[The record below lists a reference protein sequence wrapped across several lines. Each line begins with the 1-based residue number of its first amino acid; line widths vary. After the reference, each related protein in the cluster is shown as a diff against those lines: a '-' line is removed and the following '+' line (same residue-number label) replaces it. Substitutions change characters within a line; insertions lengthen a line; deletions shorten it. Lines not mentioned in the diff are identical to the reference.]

1 MPLINVPGVG
11 AINFPSTMSNEQIV
25 EAIERD
31 ILPGRAG
38 ATRQAP
44 AANQMEPVPERGFFG
59 TIGARAGDVA
69 GSLAS
74 GAGSVATGVG
84 GIGGLLGITGYDN
97 VLSRLGSRASEFGS
111 ELMSPELRN
120 QRRVLANA
128 MKEAEER
135 GFAAEA
141 GAALTTLA
149 TNPGLLASMAV
160 EQIPAFILSGG
171 AGRAASLAGQ
181 VASRGGARAGVAAVD
196 RAGQV
201 GAIGTA
207 AGLQTGGIADET
219 YREVMG
225 LPAETIN
232 NSPNYQRLLETMSPD
247 EARQAIA
254 NRAAREA
261 AALGGTVS
269 VAAMTALPGA
279 ERALFTRGVSQSAV
293 RRALGVGASEAFSEA
308 GEEGGGKAAQNLG
321 IQRQADPD
329 RDLLRGVGGAAA
341 TGAVLGGA
349 MGAGVGALQ
358 RPPAAPPPSERSD
371 LRGAIEDIVSGRG
384 PVGEDTTLPGAQ
396 RILPREQRSIQTDL
410 GDLTP
415 SQFQNY
421 MNRRLPELM
430 ATNPEL
436 ASRLEYA
443 RNEAER
449 GEVFRDF
456 ISQEQAA
463 KRAEFAQGRQQAD
476 EAAVPGV
483 RFPMPPV
490 REAAS
495 EQPPAQPDLPVQP
508 EAEAPA
514 ARTPVV
520 QPVEPAAQEGA
531 PRTPQAETFNIPI
544 GRQFSV
550 STPDGSMSVD
560 VVPEVVDLFSLT
572 PASGGL
578 QNRMIDNA
586 ANQATIS
593 NIANAPDFT
602 RLGTSPYSDRGAPIV
617 GPDNIIEVGNHRVE
631 GLKRGAENNPEAF
644 QSYVRDL
651 NEAGYDTSGMRFP
664 VLVRRRVG
672 ELSPEQRQDFTRLS
686 NTEANQGLSD
696 LEMARQDASR
706 LTPELLA
713 RFDGEVTGGIR
724 AAKNLPF
731 VRDFMAQITT
741 PSERNRLV
749 TPEGGVSD
757 AFANR
762 LEKALFASAYNDIGL
777 IKRAVES
784 GDDDSKSITG
794 GMIEA
799 TGAMQ
804 ELRRGIESGRIRPE
818 FGIVDALV
826 KAADRIRAGKAN
838 GLTPADIL
846 ATEDML
852 NPVPP
857 LERELIK
864 LFSNDNLNKI
874 ASKSAIGKR
883 LKAFV
888 EEAKTQTTDADL
900 VGGERRVTPEEAAV
914 TARNPGQ
921 ASMFSARRAGAA
933 EGQAAPEPEETAPNQ
948 DTARQTVNKYLG
960 ELRAMGRQ
968 GRLIANSLEGLLK
981 DGKLN
986 ANQIYQAFM
995 VGETLAKTLP
1005 AKADYR
1011 VRFLQDIIVDNEQAG
1026 TASGAKVGERA
1037 QGRVIYPTESLP
1049 GFIELSLAEDMLP
1062 LLRETAAHEA
1072 FHVLQSYFSNY
1083 DANFADRINKFFK
1096 DGMKVSDLEPSIK
1109 RRLQGLRVPGQK
1121 TSYYDALVQGLGDA
1135 PLSAKE
1141 AQAYAFGALIDAA
1154 NRGQKVTALIPSFQ
1168 RFVAFARD
1176 FLSRMKRGLTGSGFT
1191 APADILT
1198 QAQQRGAAMGQ
1209 AAPVVAGAA
1218 YSGRKPFNSKYAAQS
1233 KDLGGPIIYQDPYVA
1248 LIEAT
1253 DGRGEPMYVAVTS
1266 DGTRTRVDI
1275 QDYTGTLFTKEELN
1289 VLLRERAKRIKENE
1303 LAASQN
1309 PDGPFSRG
1317 NVAFDDNFPQN
1328 LRGFAQ
1334 GIVRELGISNEKI
1347 FFTTFNGA
1355 LEPYFVERNK
1365 LQGEYYA
1372 IKAMGFA
1379 PRKYPRLYGLAK
1391 NRLDG
1396 KYRAIAINDSHRPS
1410 VQIETLA
1417 HEIGHVFDKSILKN
1431 ASNETQREIE
1441 QAFDTWML
1449 KNGRKGGKEYIRL
1462 LRTPMVG
1469 KRMERRIP
1477 EGMSATQ
1484 FSSYERGFDE
1494 WFADQVARWSLTSE
1508 PAKTLIGRF
1517 FQRIAAAYRKI
1528 VDAMGAAGLPNQTVA
1543 KFIEE
1548 HRGRTNIPVPTPPSI
1563 KTKKKPVQM
1572 GFDFSAR
1579 RITPIAPTISVDGVD
1594 RPTINN
1600 EGKPIHPTEDGVRNF
1615 WRWFGDS
1622 KVVDDDGL
1630 PVVLYHGT
1638 SKDVDFSAFKMK
1650 DRGIWFADSPKEASS
1665 YATDNESM
1673 GSSINY
1679 STGKREAKNVASRVI
1694 PAYLSIKNPKTL
1706 TQEESDKLRL
1716 SANYAKAQA
1725 EMFRKAVSD
1734 GYDGIDMGGGIWV
1747 ALKSPAQIK
1756 SSIGN
1761 KGLFS
1766 PAESKIQFSARRVPS
1781 EYAARSNGNMAGLPQ
1796 FGQRVPGSTPAA
1808 VNAADLGVQYDVASR
1823 YVGKKL
1829 GRFVAP
1835 EKVERFFTKM
1845 QDSMLPVGRM
1855 IDDIKASGGS
1865 VPVAMDAYLKED
1877 LLQGKVADMLDKR
1890 GKSLYTPVVEAVSK
1904 SGLTMQDFENY
1915 LYARHATERNAYIAS
1930 INPKL
1935 PDGGSGLTNAEAKA
1949 MMAEFQRDGKTAKLN
1964 SLASM
1969 FDKIIADTNRL
1980 RVESGLTPDFSV
1992 IKTAEDGRPL
2002 PNYKNYA
2009 PLRGF
2014 ADESADADEGVKD
2027 FRPKTGK
2034 MLGARGREDRRMTGR
2049 ERMAGDILAHA
2060 IMQNTQAVIR
2070 SEQNKVGQSFLAM
2083 VRANPTQTR
2092 DIAEVVNSAPLK
2104 TTIVDGVVK
2113 TVPDMFYKNSPDIL
2127 VVKEGGKEIAI
2138 RIKDEGVARSMTGAS
2153 ALSPASKNI
2162 LLQGMATLNRTLA
2175 KINTAY
2181 NPEFL
2186 ITNFARDLQTFGVNV
2201 QQYDVDGI
2209 AKDSLRDLKGALS
2222 GVRDSVRGTDNNP
2235 EMKRAFERFRAL
2247 GGTTEMY
2254 GFGGLESRVAEINK
2268 IMAEAGGQAKSWKDM
2283 AKTVMPVIKFIEDY
2297 NTIVEN
2303 GIRTSLFKNLTDRG
2317 INEERAA
2324 QIAKNV
2330 TVNFTKGGENKVLM
2344 NSLYLFY
2351 NASLQGT
2358 MAMVNAL
2365 GRSPKV
2371 RKIVAG
2377 IVVAGVL
2384 QDVMN
2389 SMLSG
2394 MDDDDEKVYDKIP
2407 DHILKRS
2414 FIMMDPF
2421 KITERGYFSF
2431 PMPYGFN
2438 AFFNMGREMSKA
2450 GRGQSSPGKAAG
2462 NIIGTFVDAFNPIGG
2477 SENFYNFM
2485 APTFADPIIDVAR
2498 NRDFTDR
2505 PIVPERGGFGV
2516 QLPESQKYWN
2526 NTFAPYVS
2534 VSNFVNSLT
2543 GGTPIIPGAVDI
2555 SPNMIQYVVNFA
2567 TGGVG
2572 KFAERSFNTVTSTIP
2587 DMLRGDLAEL
2597 DVKGVPFARSLYGS
2611 VTSREDMSVY
2621 MDRMEEVLR
2630 VRKEI
2635 SDASQS
2641 GQPERVNAA
2650 IERYPGQVQIMET
2663 FNRLSRDRAKISQSI
2678 NEISRNQNI
2687 PDESKREIL
2696 KSLRDQQN
2704 SLVRLANRLYVQNVE
2719 SR

>member
-11 AINFPSTMSNEQIV
+11 TVNFPSTMSNEQIV

-38 ATRQAP
+38 AAQQAP
-44 AANQMEPVPERGFFG
+44 AESRMEPVPDRGFFG
-59 TIGARAGDVA
+59 TVGARAGDFA

-84 GIGGLLGITGYDN
+84 GIGGLLGITGYEN
-97 VLSRLGSRASEFGS
+97 VLSRLGNRASEFGS

-120 QRRVLANA
+120 QRRVLADA

-171 AGRAASLAGQ
+171 VGRAASLAGQ
-181 VASRGGARAGVAAVD
+181 MASRGGARAGVAAVD

-207 AGLQTGGIADET
+207 AGLQTGGIAEET

-232 NSPNYQRLLETMSPD
+232 NSPNYQRLLQTMSPD

-261 AALGGTVS
+261 AALGGAVS

-279 ERALFTRGVSQSAV
+279 EKALFTRGVSQNAL
-293 RRALGVGASEAFSEA
+293 RRALGIGAAEFVSEGA
-308 GEEGGGKAAQNLG
+308 EEGGGEFAQNLG
-321 IQRQADPD
+321 IQRQADPS

-341 TGAVLGGA
+341 TGAVLGGT
-349 MGAGVGALQ
+349 MGAGIGALQ
-358 RPPAAPPPSERSD
+358 RPPVAAPPSERPD

-384 PVGEDTTLPGAQ
+384 PAGEDATLPGGQ
-396 RILPREQRSIQTDL
+396 GLLPREQRSIQTEL

-443 RNEAER
+443 QTEAER
-449 GEVFRDF
+449 NEVFRDF

-483 RFPMPPV
+483 RFPVPPV
-490 REAAS
+490 REAAP
-495 EQPPAQPDLPVQP
+495 EQPRAQPELPVQP
-508 EAEAPA
+508 ELPTRMGAEPPAPRA
-514 ARTPVV
+514 PIV
-520 QPVEPAAQEGA
+520 QPAEPA
-531 PRTPQAETFNIPI
+531 PQAGVGSPAQTETFNIPV

-578 QNRMIDNA
+578 QNRMIDNP

-593 NIANAPDFT
+593 NIQNAPDFT
-602 RLGTSPYSDRGAPIV
+602 RLSTSPYSDRGAPIV

-644 QSYVRDL
+644 QGYVRSL
-651 NEAGYDTSGMRFP
+651 NEAGYNTSGMRFP
-664 VLVRRRVG
+664 VLIRRRVG

-686 NTEANQGLSD
+686 NTDANQALSD

-713 RFDGEVTGGIR
+713 KFDGEVTGGIR

-731 VRDFMAQITT
+731 VRDFMSQIAT
-741 PSERNRLV
+741 PSERARLV
-749 TPEGGVSD
+749 TSEGGVSD
-757 AFANR
+757 AFADR
-762 LEKALFASAYNDIGL
+762 LERALFASAYNNIDL

-784 GDDDSKSITG
+784 GDDDTKSITG

-818 FGIVDALV
+818 FGIVNSLMT
-826 KAADRIRAGKAN
+826 AADRIRAGKAN
-838 GLTPADIL
+838 GLTPGDIL
-846 ATEDML
+846 ATEDMI

-864 LFSNDNLNKI
+864 LLSNDNLNKI

-900 VGGERRVTPEEAAV
+900 VGGERRITPEEAAV
-914 TARNPGQ
+914 AARNPGQ
-921 ASMFSARRAGAA
+921 VSMFSARRTGAA
-933 EGQAAPEPEETAPNQ
+933 EGPAAPESEETAPNQ
-948 DTARQTVNKYLG
+948 DTARQIVNKYLS

-968 GRLIANSLEGLLK
+968 GRLIANALEGLLK
-981 DGKLN
+981 NGAMN
-986 ANQIYQAFM
+986 TNQIYQAFM

-1005 AKADYR
+1005 TKADYR

-1083 DANFADRINKFFK
+1083 DVNFADRINKFFK

-1154 NRGQKVTALIPSFQ
+1154 NRGQKVTGLIPSFQ
-1168 RFVAFARD
+1168 RFITFARD
-1176 FLSRMKRGLTGSGFT
+1176 FLNRMKRGLTGDGFT

-1198 QAQQRGAAMGQ
+1198 QAQQRGAAMEQ
-1209 AAPVVAGAA
+1209 AAPAVTGAA
-1218 YSGRKPFNSKYAAQS
+1218 YSGRAIGPEEAMSVAAEANKQYLQGLITAKERDSKV
-1233 KDLGGPIIYQDPYVA
+1233 K
-1248 LIEAT
+1248 EAGVRYNVVDMRT
-1253 DGRGEPMYVAVTS
+1253 KAVVGSWPTMS
-1266 DGTRTRVDI
+1266 
-1275 QDYTGTLFTKEELN
+1275 
-1289 VLLRERAKRIKENE
+1289 RARAEADKRD
-1303 LAASQN
+1303 QQY
-1309 PDGPFSRG
+1309 GG
-1317 NVAFDDNFPQN
+1317 NVFKVKP
-1328 LRGFAQ
+1328 
-1334 GIVRELGISNEKI
+1334 
-1347 FFTTFNGA
+1347 
-1355 LEPYFVERNK
+1355 
-1365 LQGEYYA
+1365 
-1372 IKAMGFA
+1372 
-1379 PRKYPRLYGLAK
+1379 
-1391 NRLDG
+1391 
-1396 KYRAIAINDSHRPS
+1396 
-1410 VQIETLA
+1410 TL
-1417 HEIGHVFDKSILKN
+1417 N
-1431 ASNETQREIE
+1431 T
-1441 QAFDTWML
+1441 
-1449 KNGRKGGKEYIRL
+1449 
-1462 LRTPMVG
+1462 
-1469 KRMERRIP
+1469 
-1477 EGMSATQ
+1477 
-1484 FSSYERGFDE
+1484 
-1494 WFADQVARWSLTSE
+1494 ADQS
-1508 PAKTLIGRF
+1508 
-1517 FQRIAAAYRKI
+1517 Y
-1528 VDAMGAAGLPNQTVA
+1528 
-1543 KFIEE
+1543 
-1548 HRGRTNIPVPTPPSI
+1548 
-1563 KTKKKPVQM
+1563 
-1572 GFDFSAR
+1572 SAR
-1579 RITPIAPTISVDGVD
+1579 KPLHSGQPLADTISVDGVD
-1594 RPTINN
+1594 RPTTNDQDR
-1600 EGKPIHPTEDGVRNF
+1600 PIHPTDDGTRNF

-1622 KVVDDDGL
+1622 KVVDNDGR

-1673 GSSINY
+1673 GSSLNY
-1679 STGKREAKNVASRVI
+1679 STGKYESKNVASRVI

-1706 TQEESDKLRL
+1706 TPEESNELRL

-1725 EMFRKAVSD
+1725 SMFRKAVSD
-1734 GYDGIDMGGGIWV
+1734 GYDGIDMGGGVWV
-1747 ALKSPAQIK
+1747 ALKSPTQIK
-1756 SSIGN
+1756 SAVGN
-1761 KGLFS
+1761 TGAFS
-1766 PAESKIQFSARRVPS
+1766 PTEGKIQFSARRVPS
-1781 EYAARSNGNMAGLPQ
+1781 EYAARSNGNVAGLSQ

-1823 YVGKKL
+1823 YLGKKL

-1835 EKVERFFTKM
+1835 EKVENFFTKM

-1915 LYARHATERNAYIAS
+1915 LYARHAPERNAYIAS

-1949 MMAEFQRDGKTAKLN
+1949 MMAEFQRDGKMAKLN
-1964 SLASM
+1964 NLASM
-1969 FDKIIADTNRL
+1969 FDKIIADTNSL
-1980 RVESGLTPDFSV
+1980 RVESGLTPDFSK
-1992 IKTAEDGRPL
+1992 ITKAEDGRPL

-2014 ADESADADEGVKD
+2014 ADESVDADEGVKD

-2034 MLGARGREDRRMTGR
+2034 MLGARGREDKRMTGR

-2083 VRANPTQTR
+2083 VRANPSQTK
-2092 DIAEVVNSAPLK
+2092 DIAEVVASAPIK

-2113 TVPDMFYKNSPDIL
+2113 AVPDMFYKNSPDIL

-2153 ALSPASKNI
+2153 ALSPTSKNI
-2162 LLQGMATLNRTLA
+2162 LLQGMATLNRFLA

-2201 QQYDVDGI
+2201 QQYNVDGI

-2254 GFGGLESRVAEINK
+2254 GFGDLESRIAEINK

-2283 AKTVMPVIKFIEDY
+2283 AKTVAPVIKFIEDY

-2365 GRSPKV
+2365 GRSSKV

-2377 IVVAGVL
+2377 VVVAGVL

-2389 SMLSG
+2389 AMLSD

-2414 FIMMDPF
+2414 FVMMDPF

-2450 GRGQSSPGKAAG
+2450 SRGQSSPGEAAG

-2516 QLPESQKYWN
+2516 QLPDSQKYWN

-2534 VSNFVNSLT
+2534 ISNFVNSLT

-2572 KFAERSFNTVTSTIP
+2572 KFVERSFNTATSTIP

-2597 DVKGVPFARSLYGS
+2597 DVKGIPFARSLYGS

-2650 IERYPGQVQIMET
+2650 IERYPGQVQIMES

-2687 PDESKREIL
+2687 PDDSKREII
-2696 KSLRDQQN
+2696 KSLREQQN
-2704 SLVRLANRLYVQNVE
+2704 SLARLANRLYVQNVE
-2719 SR
+2719 NR